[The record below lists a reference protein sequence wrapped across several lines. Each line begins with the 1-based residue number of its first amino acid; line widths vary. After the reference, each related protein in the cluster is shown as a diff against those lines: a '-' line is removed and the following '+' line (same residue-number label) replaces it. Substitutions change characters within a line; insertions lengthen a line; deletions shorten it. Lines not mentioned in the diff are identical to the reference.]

1 MKPKVLIVEDE
12 GIVAMDIESVLR
24 ELDCEITGIAY
35 TGEEAVAMAKKEPP
49 DLILM
54 DIGLKGEIDG
64 IAAAKIIQES
74 CQSAVIYLTGFADDK
89 TLNRAKETNPLGY
102 LTKPLDD
109 YSLRKFIKDSLPKIN

>member
-12 GIVAMDIESVLR
+12 GIVAMDIENVLR

-35 TGEEAVAMAKKEPP
+35 TGEEAVAMARASPP

-64 IAAAKIIQES
+64 ITAARIIQES

-89 TLNRAKETNPLGY
+89 TLDRAQETNPLGY

-109 YSLRKFIKDSLPKIN
+109 FSLKKVIKDCLSKIN